1 FLFFFFFFFNTGT
14 PLDTSRSGMKHFE
27 GAKNHET
34 VNGFPVSEVETCRKA
49 YNKTLLGDH
58 VERCVYIC
66 EGLPLRIAKEEN
78 GTPCKDTYTEDGT
91 CQDGNCIPT
100 SS

>member
-1 FLFFFFFFFNTGT
+1 MTNQCTG
-14 PLDTSRSGMKHFE
+14 
-27 GAKNHET
+27 ET
-34 VNGFPVSEVETCRKA
+34 VNGFLVTEVESCTKA

-66 EGLPLRIAKEEN
+66 EGLPLRTAKEEN

-91 CQDGNCIPT
+91 CQDGNCVPT